1 MSYDYIRIEDVLAI
15 HSDQIERYGGS
26 QGLRDPGLL
35 EAALFR
41 PQTGYYQSLID
52 EAAALWESL
61 SQNRPFVDG
70 NKRTAFASTYVFLL
84 INGLRIVAGDE
95 DAQVFVLGL
104 YEAGQFE
111 FENLRVWLSENTE
124 AV

>member
-1 MSYDYIRIEDVLAI
+1 MSYDYIRFEDVLAI

-61 SQNRPFVDG
+61 SQIAHLLMETREPLLRRPMF
-70 NKRTAFASTYVFLL
+70 FY
-84 INGLRIVAGDE
+84 
-95 DAQVFVLGL
+95 
-104 YEAGQFE
+104 
-111 FENLRVWLSENTE
+111 
-124 AV
+124 

>member
-1 MSYDYIRIEDVLAI
+1 MSYDYIRIEDVLSI

-26 QGLRDPGLL
+26 QGLRDPVLL

-41 PQTGYYQSLID
+41 PRTGYYQSLID
-52 EAAALWESL
+52 EAATLWESL

>member
-41 PQTGYYQSLID
+41 PRTGYYQSLID
-52 EAAALWESL
+52 EAATLWESL

-84 INGLRIVAGDE
+84 INSLRIVAGDE

-104 YEAGQFE
+104 YKTGQFE

>member
-1 MSYDYIRIEDVLAI
+1 MSYDYIRFEDVLAI

-84 INGLRIVAGDE
+84 INSLRIVAGDE
-95 DAQVFVLGL
+95 DAQVFALGL

>member
-1 MSYDYIRIEDVLAI
+1 MSYDYIRFEDVLAI

-41 PQTGYYQSLID
+41 PRTGYYQSLID
-52 EAAALWESL
+52 EAATLWESL

-84 INGLRIVAGDE
+84 INSLRIVAGDE

-104 YEAGQFE
+104 YETGQFE